1 MSAAHFR
8 EFCLPLVKDGPSRI
22 QDGLCFSP
30 SPFRR
35 RQDPIVQ
42 WGPAEDRMLAISELQ
57 TVLRTVIPGAA
68 EYTLQHPVVI
78 SNEPGAPQQ
87 QLHKDYQDEALV
99 KLGDRLPYGIIYSIA
114 GCQLLIET

>member
-1 MSAAHFR
+1 
-8 EFCLPLVKDGPSRI
+8 
-22 QDGLCFSP
+22 
-30 SPFRR
+30 
-35 RQDPIVQ
+35 
-42 WGPAEDRMLAISELQ
+42 MLAISELQ